1 MIRHLHG
8 LLTDVGV
15 ELHLS
20 EFGFGHEPLSDL
32 ARLRLLGNRV
42 SLLVAEEGREFQGL
56 IPRRRDRR
64 LLEVPSLAGQDRI
77 VLAFLI
83 ICGEEPRVEVAHQE
97 TLPVDRRPKLEA
109 RRKQGL
115 PCE

>member
-1 MIRHLHG
+1 MIGHLHG

-20 EFGFGHEPLSDL
+20 EFGLGHEPLGDL
-32 ARLRLLGNRV
+32 TRLRLFGNRV

-56 IPRRRDRR
+56 VPRRGDCR
-64 LLEVPSLAGQDRI
+64 LLEVSSCAGQDRV
-77 VLAFLI
+77 VLAFLVV
-83 ICGEEPRVEVAHQE
+83 CREEPRVEVAHQE
-97 TLPVDRRPKLEA
+97 TMPVDRRSHLEA
-109 RRKQGL
+109 RRKQRL

>member
-1 MIRHLHG
+1 MIGHLHG

-20 EFGFGHEPLSDL
+20 KFGFGHEPLCDL
-32 ARLRLLGNRV
+32 TRLSLFGNRV
-42 SLLVAEEGREFQGL
+42 NLLVAEEGREFQGL

-77 VLAFLI
+77 VLAFLVV
-83 ICGEEPRVEVAHQE
+83 CGDQPQVEVAHQE
-97 TLPVDRRPKLEA
+97 TMPVDRRS
-109 RRKQGL
+109 
-115 PCE
+115 

>member
-20 EFGFGHEPLSDL
+20 ELGLGHEPLCDL
-32 ARLRLLGNRV
+32 ARLSLFGNRV

-56 IPRRRDRR
+56 IPRRGYSR
-64 LLEVPSLAGQDRI
+64 LLEFPSRAGQDRV
-77 VLAFLI
+77 VLAFLVV
-83 ICGEEPRVEVAHQE
+83 CREEPRVEVAHQE
-97 TLPVDRRPKLEA
+97 TLPVDRRSQLKG
-109 RRKQGL
+109 RRKQRL